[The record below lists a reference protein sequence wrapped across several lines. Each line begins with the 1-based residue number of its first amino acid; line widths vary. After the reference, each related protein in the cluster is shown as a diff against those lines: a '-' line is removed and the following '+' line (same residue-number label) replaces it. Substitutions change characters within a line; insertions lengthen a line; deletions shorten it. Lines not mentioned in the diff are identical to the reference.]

1 MLPDALTH
9 TSSPHHLVPRVI
21 GTTNLECAYKQ
32 EVCPFLVIS
41 TETCEQAIEVDQ
53 SIDGWSRTAWPVT
66 GTLLWDFIQLIV
78 LSPEK
83 QLEHTHTL
91 THMYARSGRHTQ
103 THIPY
108 TLSSKTYKIRER
120 ERKGQGQTRACWN
133 ENREKK

>member
-9 TSSPHHLVPRVI
+9 TSSPYHLVPRGI

-32 EVCPFLVIS
+32 EVCLFLVIS

-78 LSPEK
+78 L
-83 QLEHTHTL
+83 
-91 THMYARSGRHTQ
+91 
-103 THIPY
+103 IP
-108 TLSSKTYKIRER
+108 
-120 ERKGQGQTRACWN
+120 
-133 ENREKK
+133 